1 MYLLSLLLSA
11 LLLTHRQIIK
21 LLIKNGANINS
32 VNNENQTPKDLAKE
46 NVHDDVFEYLEQF
59 ENR

>member
-59 ENR
+59 ENK